1 MKKIITLAALAVSL
15 GLTVTGQA
23 FAHGAK
29 PQHGGVVKSV
39 NDITF
44 ELVSKDGKAVI
55 YVDDHGQQKATA
67 GASATLTVLSGK
79 TKSQTVLAAA
89 GTNELVSKDDVK
101 LSAGSKAVASISFPD
116 KPAMSVR
123 FAVK

>member
-1 MKKIITLAALAVSL
+1 MKNIVTLSALALS
-15 GLTVTGQA
+15 LTVAGQA

-29 PQHGGVVKSV
+29 PQHGGVVNSV

-55 YVDDHGQQKATA
+55 YVDDHGKQKATA
-67 GASATLTVLSGK
+67 GATATLTVLAGK
-79 TKSQTVLAAA
+79 AKSQTVLAAA

-101 LSAGSKAVASISFPD
+101 LSAGTKAVALITFPD

-123 FAVK
+123 FALR